1 MELEAGRRELEHE
14 RRHFAAAQQ
23 KHLRLQL
30 GFGLAAAFVG
40 LVIAAAGWVVLLGGV
55 VATVQ
60 GLGATFHG
68 KRGLYVETLRDA
80 SRELIRATAP
90 DPEWPPE
97 VRLRRGLEAYLD
109 YAEAAGP
116 GFVALLRGG
125 VGADPEVFAVVE
137 ETRQEIVT
145 RALASLGLAV
155 VSPVLELAMRAWI
168 GFVEAASVEY
178 LRRRDVPREALL
190 ELMARTAVAAIESTL
205 EAPTAG

>member
-1 MELEAGRRELEHE
+1 MGASVALDDGSPIGGSIDD
-14 RRHFAAAQQ
+14 Q
-23 KHLRLQL
+23 
-30 GFGLAAAFVG
+30 G
-40 LVIAAAGWVVLLGGV
+40 LVEQD
-55 VATVQ
+55 T
-60 GLGATFHG
+60 
-68 KRGLYVETLRDA
+68 
-80 SRELIRATAP
+80 
-90 DPEWPPE
+90 PEWPPE

-145 RALASLGLAV
+145 RALASLGLAE

-190 ELMARTAVAAIESTL
+190 ELMARTAVAAIENTL
-205 EAPTAG
+205 GEAPTAG